1 MIGRVRFS
9 TSRDLLVFVLLVLLS
24 FAWSAAPASAQDQK
38 LVIFAAAS
46 LKDALDEVN
55 TAYQHEKGQET
66 ATSYAASST
75 LAKQIEAAAPA
86 DVFISADLDWMDYLA
101 KRNLIKPETRANLL
115 GNRLVLIAPADSAA
129 KLGIAPNF
137 PLAQA
142 LGNGR
147 LAIADPN
154 GVPAGRYGKAALES
168 LGVWSSV
175 ADRLA
180 PAENVRA
187 TLLLVSRGEAPLG
200 IVYQTDAN
208 SDKGVKIVGTFP
220 AEYPSADH
228 LSDRSGGRFDQSR
241 RSGLYRLSQVAR
253 RPRRSSRSRDSR
265 SFSKYIGAIRRKRS
279 LDGGTAASVAGRGD
293 GGAPQPARRFL
304 GDDDEPDT
312 GHPCGSGAG
321 ARAVL
326 GKIAARR
333 AGSSAV
339 GHAAGGDRL
348 PFAAPARPSRARSAS
363 SWTSISVSSSRFAG
377 PARRS
382 PVP

>member
-1 MIGRVRFS
+1 MVCRVRFPRS
-9 TSRDLLVFVLLVLLS
+9 WDLLVFVLLVLSSTLCGV
-24 FAWSAAPASAQDQK
+24 PASAQAES
-38 LVIFAAAS
+38 LIVFAAAS

-55 TAYQHEKGQET
+55 AAYQREKGQE
-66 ATSYAASST
+66 AAASYAASST

-101 KRNLIKPETRANLL
+101 KKNLIKPETRANLL
-115 GNRLVLIAPADSAA
+115 GNRLVLIAPVNSAA

-187 TLLLVSRGEAPLG
+187 TLALVSRGEAPLG

-220 AEYPSADH
+220 EDTHPPIIYPIAVV
-228 LSDRSGGRFDQSR
+228 RSSTNRGAPAYLTFLKSP
-241 RSGLYRLSQVAR
+241 VAR
-253 RPRRSSRSRDSR
+253 PI
-265 SFSKYIGAIRRKRS
+265 FEKQGF
-279 LDGGTAASVAGRGD
+279 T
-293 GGAPQPARRFL
+293 
-304 GDDDEPDT
+304 
-312 GHPCGSGAG
+312 
-321 ARAVL
+321 VL
-326 GKIAARR
+326 Q
-333 AGSSAV
+333 
-339 GHAAGGDRL
+339 
-348 PFAAPARPSRARSAS
+348 
-363 SWTSISVSSSRFAG
+363 
-377 PARRS
+377 
-382 PVP
+382 

>member
-1 MIGRVRFS
+1 MIGRVRFP
-9 TSRDLLVFVLLVLLS
+9 TSRDLLVFVLLALLS
-24 FAWSAAPASAQDQK
+24 FACSAAPASAQGQK
-38 LVIFAAAS
+38 LIIFAAAS

-55 TAYQHEKGQET
+55 TAYQHEKGQDT

-115 GNRLVLIAPADSAA
+115 GNRLVLIAPANSAT

-147 LAIADPN
+147 LAIGDPN

-187 TLLLVSRGEAPLG
+187 TLALVSRGEAPLG

-208 SDKGVKIVGTFP
+208 SDKGVQIVGTFP
-220 AEYPSADH
+220 ENTHPPIIYPIA
-228 LSDRSGGRFDQSR
+228 
-241 RSGLYRLSQVAR
+241 V
-253 RPRRSSRSRDSR
+253 
-265 SFSKYIGAIRRKRS
+265 
-279 LDGGTAASVAGRGD
+279 VAGSTNP
-293 GGAPQPARRFL
+293 GAPGYVAFL
-304 GDDDEPDT
+304 KSP
-312 GHPCGSGAG
+312 
-321 ARAVL
+321 
-326 GKIAARR
+326 AARPIFEKQ
-333 AGSSAV
+333 GFTV
-339 GHAAGGDRL
+339 L
-348 PFAAPARPSRARSAS
+348 Q
-363 SWTSISVSSSRFAG
+363 
-377 PARRS
+377 
-382 PVP
+382 

>member
-1 MIGRVRFS
+1 MARVVR
-9 TSRDLLVFVLLVLLS
+9 LLASQRLLACVFLILLS
-24 FAWSAAPASAQDQK
+24 AAWSTVASAQAPK
-38 LVIFAAAS
+38 LIVFAAAS
-46 LKDALDEVN
+46 LKDALDE
-55 TAYQHEKGQET
+55 ASALYQREKGQDT

-115 GNRLVLIAPADSAA
+115 GNRLVLIAPVASGG
-129 KLGIAPNF
+129 KLSIAPNF

-187 TLLLVSRGEAPLG
+187 TLALVSRGEAPLG

-208 SDKGVKIVGTFP
+208 SDKGVQIVGTFP
-220 AEYPSADH
+220 EDTHPPIIYPIAVVASSTNPGA
-228 LSDRSGGRFDQSR
+228 SG
-241 RSGLYRLSQVAR
+241 YVA
-253 RPRRSSRSRDSR
+253 
-265 SFSKYIGAIRRKRS
+265 
-279 LDGGTAASVAGRGD
+279 
-293 GGAPQPARRFL
+293 FL
-304 GDDDEPDT
+304 KSP
-312 GHPCGSGAG
+312 
-321 ARAVL
+321 
-326 GKIAARR
+326 AARPIFEKH
-333 AGSSAV
+333 GFTV
-339 GHAAGGDRL
+339 L
-348 PFAAPARPSRARSAS
+348 Q
-363 SWTSISVSSSRFAG
+363 
-377 PARRS
+377 
-382 PVP
+382 